1 MSCWPVGCL
10 SALLSLFSCSSVGG
24 ISVGRGNE
32 SWEAFPPAFF
42 FFFQCFAFAVDPR
55 DQMSHIKERI
65 THLTSLWGLIGEGRE
80 KELVLFEMRI
90 QLRRSG

>member
-1 MSCWPVGCL
+1 M
-10 SALLSLFSCSSVGG
+10 
-24 ISVGRGNE
+24 GRGNK
-32 SWEAFPPAFF
+32 SWEVFPPFF
-42 FFFQCFAFAVDPR
+42 LFFFQCFALAVDPR

-65 THLTSLWGLIGEGRE
+65 THLTSLWGPTGEGRE

>member
-1 MSCWPVGCL
+1 
-10 SALLSLFSCSSVGG
+10 
-24 ISVGRGNE
+24 
-32 SWEAFPPAFF
+32 
-42 FFFQCFAFAVDPR
+42 
-55 DQMSHIKERI
+55 MSHIKERI